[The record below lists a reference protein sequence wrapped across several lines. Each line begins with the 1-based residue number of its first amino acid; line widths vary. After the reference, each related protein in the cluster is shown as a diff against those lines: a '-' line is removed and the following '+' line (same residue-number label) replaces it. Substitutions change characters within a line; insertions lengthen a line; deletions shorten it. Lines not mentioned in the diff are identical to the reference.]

1 MSCQDRSDKE
11 YQTIEYYNQNSGKF
25 IKNTVNLDVTS
36 LYIPFLKELRPGSLI
51 LDAGCGSGRDS
62 LFFLQHGFQI
72 IAFDA
77 AEEMVKTAARL
88 TGLDVKQMRF
98 EDLDYSEEFDGIWA
112 CASLL
117 HVPRNSIDSVIEKLI
132 RALKPDGILYVSFK
146 YGQKEEFRNGRLFND
161 YSENSFLSLVGKH
174 SKLKTISMWIT
185 ADVRTDRD
193 TEKWLNALLKK
204 V

>member
-1 MSCQDRSDKE
+1 MSYQDRSDKE

-62 LFFLQHGFQI
+62 LFFLQHGFQV

-77 AEEMVKTAARL
+77 AEEMVKTAGRL

-98 EDLDYSEEFDGIWA
+98 EDLDYSEEFAGIWA

-117 HVPRNSIDSVIEKLI
+117 HVPRTSIDSVIEKLI

-161 YSENSFLSLVGKH
+161 YSKNSFLSLVGKH

>member
-1 MSCQDRSDKE
+1 MSYQDRSDKE

-36 LYIPFLKELRPGSLI
+36 LYIPFLKELRPDSLI

-62 LFFLQHGFQI
+62 LFFLQHGFQV

-77 AEEMVKTAARL
+77 AEEMVKTAGRL

-98 EDLDYSEEFDGIWA
+98 EDLDYSEEFAGIWA

-117 HVPRNSIDSVIEKLI
+117 HVPRTSIDSVIEKLI

-161 YSENSFLSLVGKH
+161 YSKNSFLSLVGKH